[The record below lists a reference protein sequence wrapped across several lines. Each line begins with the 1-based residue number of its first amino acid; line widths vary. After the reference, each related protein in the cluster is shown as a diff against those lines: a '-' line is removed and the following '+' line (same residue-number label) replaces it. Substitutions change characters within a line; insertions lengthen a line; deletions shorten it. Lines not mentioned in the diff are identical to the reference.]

1 MKKLTDG
8 EKVEKLEEIMKK
20 LRSPEGCPWDREQ
33 THKSLK
39 KCLMEEC
46 GELMDAI
53 DAEDDP
59 EMCEELGDVLMN
71 VVLHSVMAEERGAF
85 TFGDVVD
92 GISDK
97 MIRRHPHVFGDES
110 VRNSTEVLG
119 LWERVKKEEKSDRKS
134 ILDGIAYHCPALL
147 QAEKIQKKVSKYGFD
162 WSDESQIV
170 DKIQEELDEVRSAL
184 ASGDSAHVDEEL
196 GDLLFAVANLSR
208 FRKRAS
214 AEELLASANRKFSTR
229 FRYIE
234 KSLQDRG
241 KSLSESSLPEMESL
255 WEEAKALEKISR
267 APSVQ
272 SVDSVIEVMG

>member
-8 EKVEKLEEIMKK
+8 EKVERLEEIMKK

-53 DAEDDP
+53 DAEDDS

-119 LWERVKKEEKSDRKS
+119 LWERVKKEEKSERKS
-134 ILDGIAYHCPALL
+134 VLDGIAYHCPALL

-162 WSDESQIV
+162 WSEEQQIV

-255 WEEAKALEKISR
+255 WEEAKALEK
-267 APSVQ
+267 AKKDVKK
-272 SVDSVIEVMG
+272 